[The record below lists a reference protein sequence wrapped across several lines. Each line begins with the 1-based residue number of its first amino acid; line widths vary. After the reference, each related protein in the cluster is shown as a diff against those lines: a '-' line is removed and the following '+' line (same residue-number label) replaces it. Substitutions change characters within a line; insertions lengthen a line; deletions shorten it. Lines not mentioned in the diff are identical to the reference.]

1 MSKSGHLKNY
11 NNNNNY
17 YILAL
22 KTCYI
27 SAKELLHIGVLTIA
41 ETINNYCYYY
51 LLITVKVT
59 FEGSR

>member
-1 MSKSGHLKNY
+1 M
-11 NNNNNY
+11 
-17 YILAL
+17 LAL